1 VVVQEKE
8 SQVTDKTNRWSLV
21 IGKRG
26 KFEGMKRDPEG
37 DWSYSGDEAPDNV
50 RGVSQRGGVLLETID
65 THEHQSPKAEERI
78 RKFASE
84 HAPAL
89 NDALGACDPDCAI
102 SWGMLAGAHKEIL
115 REALV
120 DAIKAWEDTKGE

>member
-1 VVVQEKE
+1 MVVQE
-8 SQVTDKTNRWSLV
+8 
-21 IGKRG
+21 
-26 KFEGMKRDPEG
+26 
-37 DWSYSGDEAPDNV
+37 
-50 RGVSQRGGVLLETID
+50 ETMTI
-65 THEHQSPKAEERI
+65 EERI

-120 DAIKAWEDTKGE
+120 DAIKAWEDTKDGE